1 MPEYTDVNLVL
12 PSDQGNKVLWF
23 GEVLDTKEKRDAYRS
38 AVGHAPPRRRPV
50 PGDAPS
56 APADDEDDDGG
67 DADDEDDDGG
77 DADDGDDSDAPA
89 S

>member
-1 MPEYTDVNLVL
+1 MPEYSDVNLVL
-12 PSDQGNKVLWF
+12 PPELGNRVVRF

-38 AVGHAPPRRRPV
+38 AVGHSPPRRRPV

-56 APADDEDDDGG
+56 APADDEDDDGD
-67 DADDEDDDGG
+67 DADE
-77 DADDGDDSDAPA
+77 GDDSDAPA